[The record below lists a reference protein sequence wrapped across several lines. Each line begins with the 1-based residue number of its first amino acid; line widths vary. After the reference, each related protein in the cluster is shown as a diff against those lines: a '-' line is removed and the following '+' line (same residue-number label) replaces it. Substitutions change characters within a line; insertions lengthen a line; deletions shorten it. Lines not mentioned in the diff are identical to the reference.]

1 MKQSSISY
9 ANAKFAS
16 AAGSCDWS
24 HLKSLVV
31 SVSLL
36 FSSSVVA
43 DELGN
48 ILSDNKELLF
58 DYDFKSNELESDML
72 SKSWINPVRLQY
84 SKKYSTQFTDRTSRT
99 GSFSIIIDQPIFRSG
114 GIYYA
119 IKYSQALRDANEAEL
134 RFQKR
139 QMIGDAVSILFNLK
153 KNRLEQEKMRYLVK
167 NDKIDIRQKRDSYDA
182 GILDSSFLDQAILK
196 KSQDEATLLELE
208 LIRLELKQRFSLL
221 SDKNPN
227 SLRLPVLK
235 MISKKHYKEQNLELK
250 KDRLRAE
257 QSAYN
262 ANVTTAKYLP
272 TISLQGQ
279 YIDGDLNPIYGS
291 SGMEEK
297 YYNYGFT
304 VSMPLDINSLT
315 DIEASKVAKL
325 RAATQVLDRKDQVNE
340 EYKWIHNSLNILDK
354 KIVLAQKDEKVY
366 NNLFR
371 LTKNLAQAGEKT
383 SLDADIMQN
392 SLQIRKL
399 DQKIYKID
407 KQVQLLKLYIRVENV
422 L

>member
-1 MKQSSISY
+1 MKGSNVLKKLLVLCSI
-9 ANAKFAS
+9 FAIS
-16 AAGSCDWS
+16 A
-24 HLKSLVV
+24 LVQ
-31 SVSLL
+31 
-36 FSSSVVA
+36 A
-43 DELGN
+43 DELGK
-48 ILSDNKELLF
+48 ILSKNKEALF
-58 DYDFKSNELESDML
+58 DYDFKSNDLESDML
-72 SKSWINPVRLQY
+72 SKSWINPVTLRY
-84 SKKYSTQFTDRTSRT
+84 KKNYSTQFTDRTIKT
-99 GSFSIIIDQPIFRSG
+99 GNYSIIIDQPIFRSG

-119 IKYSQALRDANEAEL
+119 IKYSQALHAANEADLIL
-134 RFQKR
+134 RKR

-153 KNRLEQEKMRYLVK
+153 KNKLEQEKMKYLIK

-182 GILDSSFLDQAILK
+182 GLLDSSFLDQAILK

-208 LIRLELKQRFSLL
+208 LIHLELKQRFSLL

-235 MISKKHYKEQNLELK
+235 MMSKKNYKEQNLELK
-250 KDRLRAE
+250 KDVLRAE
-257 QSAYN
+257 QSSYN

-272 TISLQGQ
+272 TVSLQGQ
-279 YIDGDLNPIYGS
+279 YLDGDLNPLFARPGI
-291 SGMEEK
+291 EEK
-297 YYNYGFT
+297 YYNYGFS
-304 VSMPLDINSLT
+304 VSMPIDINSLT

-325 RAATQVLDRKDQVNE
+325 RAATQVLDRKKQVLE
-340 EYKWIHNSLNILDK
+340 EYQWIHNSLGILNQ
-354 KIVLAQKDEKVY
+354 KIVLAKKDEKIY
-366 NNLFR
+366 KSLFR
-371 LTKNLAQAGEKT
+371 LTKNLAEAGEKT